1 MIVFEKHPKI
11 CHFCGG
17 NVELTSNA
25 KVYGKEYGNGK
36 CYLCTNCGAYVGV
49 HTGTKTALGILANQE
64 MRDKKIKCHDLFDNM
79 WKSNKKRNEL
89 YKRLANE
96 MQIERSHCHFGHFD
110 ANELDKAY
118 DILIRWSITHE
129 H

>member
-1 MIVFEKHPKI
+1 MEK
-11 CHFCGG
+11 
-17 NVELTSNA
+17 
-25 KVYGKEYGNGK
+25 Y
-36 CYLCTNCGAYVGV
+36 
-49 HTGTKTALGILANQE
+49 E

-96 MQIERSHCHFGHFD
+96 MQIERSHCNFGHFD